1 MSGSCATIKGE
12 VQMDENEARRQRR
25 EIGLQTTALAVLV
38 GRAGGR
44 VTYTEAEYKAL
55 AESYG
60 GPANLGIH
68 VEIRKPGDGSTSVE
82 VSLIR
87 KAPSQGSLVT

>member
-1 MSGSCATIKGE
+1 
-12 VQMDENEARRQRR
+12 MDENEARRQRR

-44 VTYTEAEYKAL
+44 VTYTDTEWKAL
-55 AESYG
+55 AEQYG
-60 GPANLGIH
+60 GTASLGIH
-68 VEIRKPGDGSTSVE
+68 IEVRKPDDGSTSVE

-87 KAPSQGSLVT
+87 GKPSQGSLVT